1 VTLRIAVLSAE
12 PEGPSVRHRW
22 TRLAPWLSEAG
33 IAMEVVPL
41 PKDPA
46 ARGEAFARAGEADL
60 VVLSRRLL
68 RRPDFLRLREAA
80 RRLVYDFDDAMPYR
94 DPFRGK
100 PQSTVRANR
109 FVRAC
114 AGSEA
119 VLAGSE
125 ELAALARTCG
135 PRAVFV
141 APTPVDAARYGPAP
155 GPRTPGTPVR
165 FGWIGSRA
173 TLPYLEGIAV
183 PLARA
188 CAALPGA
195 RLLVV
200 ADAAPRLPGVPA
212 DLEAWTEEGE
222 PDALRRM
229 DVGLMPL
236 TDDPWSRGKC
246 AFKLL
251 QYAATGIPAVAS
263 PVGANLAVVE
273 EGRTGLFA
281 GTEAAWEEA
290 LLRLGRDPVLRATL
304 GAEARRQAESRW
316 SAAVLA
322 PPLARF
328 LAHAA
333 ESPPAAPRAEG

>member
-1 VTLRIAVLSAE
+1 MTLRISVLSAE

-22 TRLAPWLSEAG
+22 TRLAPWLAEAG

-41 PKDPA
+41 PEDHA
-46 ARGEAFARAGEADL
+46 ARGEAFARAAAADI
-60 VVLSRRLL
+60 VVLQRRLL
-68 RRPDFLRLREAA
+68 RGADFSRLRAAA

-94 DPFRGK
+94 HSFREE
-100 PQSTVRANR
+100 QESTARANR
-109 FVRAC
+109 FLRTC
-114 AGSEA
+114 AGAEA
-119 VLAGSE
+119 VIAGSE
-125 ELAALARTCG
+125 ELAVLARTCG
-135 PRAVFV
+135 PHAVFV

-155 GPRTPGTPVR
+155 GPRAPGEPLR

-173 TLPYLEGIAV
+173 TLPYLEGIAA
-183 PLARA
+183 PLAAA
-188 CAALPGA
+188 CAALPGS

-200 ADAAPRLPGVPA
+200 ADAAPQMPGVPA

-222 PDALRRM
+222 AASLRRM
-229 DVGLMPL
+229 DIGLMPL

-273 EGRTGLFA
+273 EGRTGLLA
-281 GTEAAWEEA
+281 GPVAALEEA
-290 LLRLGRDPVLRATL
+290 LLRLGRDPDLRARL

-328 LAHAA
+328 LVHAA
-333 ESPPAAPRAEG
+333 ESPPAAGAAG